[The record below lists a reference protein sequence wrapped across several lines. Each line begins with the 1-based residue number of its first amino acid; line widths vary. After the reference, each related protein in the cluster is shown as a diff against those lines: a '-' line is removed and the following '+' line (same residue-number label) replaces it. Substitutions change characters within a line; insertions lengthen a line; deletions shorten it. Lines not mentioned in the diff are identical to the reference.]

1 MIDPI
6 DEQLE
11 QVYMSGHLSV
21 GEELVT
27 GQGCLQ
33 QNKRGPPEHNWRGQG
48 TRVFITPVPEGL
60 DCC

>member
-1 MIDPI
+1 MIDTI

-21 GEELVT
+21 GEQLVT

-33 QNKRGPPEHNWRGQG
+33 QNKRGPPEHNWRGQR